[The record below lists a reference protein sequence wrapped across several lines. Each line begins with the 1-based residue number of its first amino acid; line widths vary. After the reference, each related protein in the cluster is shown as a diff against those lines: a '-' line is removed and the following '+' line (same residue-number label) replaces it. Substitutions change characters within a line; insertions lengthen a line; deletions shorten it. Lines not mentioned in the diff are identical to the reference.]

1 MSKKANGEGYC
12 RRIGTNKYECTIMS
26 HYINPKTGK
35 EKRVKRVGSS
45 ESEARKNAKN
55 ALKAWEKEFEKT
67 RGNLKVNKSKT
78 FGEYMREYLK
88 SLEGT
93 ITDSC
98 YRSYCQC
105 MKRYFFTHPIANL
118 QLHMLSEIEF
128 QNFYDDISAHYAR
141 KTCKTPMQL
150 CRRCCRELMKRSL
163 ITENYAE
170 EATLK
175 VERADEYIK
184 NLEDKPKKEIFSKED
199 IAKFYEAFK
208 QHRGQYAVVAVFLL
222 ETGLRTSEFAA
233 LTLDDIDVEQ
243 RIITI
248 DKTRGIRYTDT
259 ESMSGNE
266 SYVKV
271 PKNGKARII
280 PISDICLDCI
290 YEMIE
295 QTNILCKNN
304 TLNLL
309 YPTFRNGKM
318 RSNSTMEVGF
328 KSLCNSLGID
338 RNVQRQNNGNIK
350 GLCLHSLRH
359 TANSFM
365 KQQAAS
371 TSTISAILG
380 HSDDVNERIY
390 THANIDMIKGVKT
403 TSEIIGLNKAKSN
416 MRTVELSEEDYEL
429 FMKMKEF
436 MKNQGD
442 IFDK

>member
-1 MSKKANGEGYC
+1 MSKSANGEGYC
-12 RRIGTNKYECTIMS
+12 RRIDTNKYECTIMS
-26 HYINPKTGK
+26 RYINPKTGK
-35 EKRVKRVGSS
+35 EKRIKRVGTS
-45 ESEARKNAKN
+45 ESDARKNAKN
-55 ALKAWEKEFEKT
+55 ALRAWEKEFEKS
-67 RGNLKVNKSKT
+67 RGDLKVNKSKT
-78 FGEYMREYLK
+78 FGEYMKDYLK

-105 MKRYFFTHPIANL
+105 MKNYFFTHPISRL

-128 QNFYDDISAHYAR
+128 QNFYDDIASHYSR

-150 CRRCCRELMKRSL
+150 CRRCCRDLIKRSL
-163 ITENYAE
+163 LSENYAE
-170 EATLK
+170 QANLK
-175 VERADEYIK
+175 LERADEYIK
-184 NLEDKPKKEIFSKED
+184 NLENKPKKEIFTEED
-199 IAKFYEAFK
+199 IAKLYEAFK
-208 QHRGQYAVVAVFLL
+208 QHRGQYAVVAIFLL
-222 ETGLRTSEFAA
+222 ETGLRSSEFAA
-233 LTLDDIDVEQ
+233 LTIDDIDFAQ

-248 DKTRGIRYTDT
+248 DKTRGIRYTNSDDMT
-259 ESMSGNE
+259 GNE

-271 PKNGKARII
+271 TKNNKVRII
-280 PISDICLDCI
+280 PISNVCMDCI
-290 YEMIE
+290 QEMME

-304 TLNLL
+304 PGRLL

-338 RNVQRQNNGNIK
+338 RDVQRQNNGTVK

-371 TSTISAILG
+371 TSTIAAILG
-380 HSDDVNERIY
+380 HSEDVNERIY
-390 THANIDMIKGVKT
+390 THSNVDMIKDIKT
-403 TSEIIGLNKAKSN
+403 TSQIIGLDKQEDS
-416 MRTVELSEEDYEL
+416 RTHLVELSEEDYRL

-436 MKNQGD
+436 LKNQD
-442 IFDK
+442 DFS